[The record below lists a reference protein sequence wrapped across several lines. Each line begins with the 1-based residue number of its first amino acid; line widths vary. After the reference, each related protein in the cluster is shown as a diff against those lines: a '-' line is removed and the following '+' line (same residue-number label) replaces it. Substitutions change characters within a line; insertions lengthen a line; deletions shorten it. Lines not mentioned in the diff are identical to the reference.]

1 MENSC
6 SCLELG
12 ARSRW
17 SSQGL
22 GMGHGLGSFQHI
34 LWQAAGEWSK
44 EGARCRPKGGEH
56 GCLLQGTSVWTEGE
70 DVWRPQ
76 RPELRV
82 RDRRLSLRVTQR
94 NGRTKG

>member
-34 LWQAAGEWSK
+34 LWQAAGERS
-44 EGARCRPKGGEH
+44 EEARCWPKGGEH

-76 RPELRV
+76 QPELRV